1 MSGTLCIRRP
11 ACGIIADMMRA
22 LTGLAAWL
30 AGTALAV
37 GLAWFGA
44 NMVVR
49 DAGMSPGVPVIN
61 VAPATPAAQP
71 PTPPASPALPA
82 SPAPRASGSPAAS
95 QPGRTA
101 PTSSPSPSAT
111 PSAAAAETV
120 RSYTLAGGR
129 VALDVSGDS
138 AALVTATP
146 DAGFSVQTWSG
157 TDWLR
162 VDFSSGA
169 QVSSLIA
176 SWYQHAPTVTVEN

>member
-1 MSGTLCIRRP
+1 MT
-11 ACGIIADMMRA
+11 RA
-22 LTGLAAWL
+22 FTGLAAWL

-61 VAPATPAAQP
+61 VAPATPGAQP
-71 PTPPASPALPA
+71 PTPPAPPASPALPA
-82 SPAPRASGSPAAS
+82 SSAPAASGSPAAS
-95 QPGRTA
+95 QPGRSA
-101 PTSSPSPSAT
+101 ATSSPSPSAT
-111 PSAAAAETV
+111 PSAAAAGTV

-129 VALDVSGDS
+129 VVLDISGNS

-146 DAGFSVQTWSG
+146 DAGFSVTTWSG

>member
-1 MSGTLCIRRP
+1 MT
-11 ACGIIADMMRA
+11 RA

-49 DAGMSPGVPVIN
+49 DAGMSPGVQVID
-61 VAPATPAAQP
+61 VLPATPPAGRPAPPIP
-71 PTPPASPALPA
+71 PTAPTAPARPTA
-82 SPAPRASGSPAAS
+82 SASRASGRPARTE
-95 QPGRTA
+95 PGRTA
-101 PTSSPSPSAT
+101 AAGSPSPSPSASPSPSPSAT
-111 PSAAAAETV
+111 PSTSPDAGTV

-129 VALDVSGDS
+129 VALQVTGDS
-138 AALVTATP
+138 ATLVTATP
-146 DAGFSVQTWSG
+146 DSGFAVQTWSG

-176 SWYQHAPTVTVEN
+176 SWYQHAPTVTIEN